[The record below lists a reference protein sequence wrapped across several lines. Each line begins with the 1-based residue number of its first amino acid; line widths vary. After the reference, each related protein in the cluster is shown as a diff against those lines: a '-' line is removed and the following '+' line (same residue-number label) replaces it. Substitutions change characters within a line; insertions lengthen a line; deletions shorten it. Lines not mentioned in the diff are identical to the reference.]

1 MTKEIVEAE
10 DLKLLAVVGT
20 YGYQCTCCETQAFPQ
35 SYRPENEPFAQ
46 LPNQPI
52 ALFFQLDQ
60 PLLCGEGPLL
70 ADSCLIRKA
79 QSGQKRS
86 LLASG
91 NRPLHS
97 QENYS
102 GVSMEIKSLATVAMI
117 EYVICYCCSS
127 GTLIP
132 GYGL

>member
-70 ADSCLIRKA
+70 AGSRLSPA
-79 QSGQKRS
+79 SAPGQE
-86 LLASG
+86 L
-91 NRPLHS
+91 
-97 QENYS
+97 
-102 GVSMEIKSLATVAMI
+102 TVA
-117 EYVICYCCSS
+117 SK
-127 GTLIP
+127 
-132 GYGL
+132 